1 MTAAGRVESQGVL
14 VVGAGSSIIAAVAEG
29 YLRHGQRAAVAFAHG
44 SKAEETASQIMR
56 VEGGDG
62 TESAATALVARAR
75 EALGRVDIVVRVRPA
90 MVRGALLDQDGSA
103 WAEAVGAT
111 LTGAYHLSRAAAR
124 AMTEG
129 GAIVH
134 VLGPDAT
141 HAYPHRS
148 AEAAAQSGIIGLIRA
163 LSIELAPR
171 DVRVNAVIAGPLVD
185 DLPRDLEASRR
196 DRLTSRAPSAR
207 LGHATEVANAV
218 RFVSDARSSFM
229 TGQTLRVD
237 GGWASLNQAPDGM
250 RFP

>member
-1 MTAAGRVESQGVL
+1 MTVGHVDSPGVL
-14 VVGAGSSIIAAVAEG
+14 VVGAGTSIVEAVAEG
-29 YLRHGQRAAVAFAHG
+29 YLRHGHHIAVALADG
-44 SKAEETASQIMR
+44 SHAGETHTLISR
-56 VEGGDG
+56 VKGGDG
-62 TESAATALVARAR
+62 SESAATALVARAR
-75 EALGRVDIVVRVRPA
+75 QALGRLDIVVRVRPA
-90 MVRGALLDQDGSA
+90 MVRGALLDQEGSE

-111 LTGAYHLSRAAAR
+111 LAGAYHLSRAAAR

-141 HAYPHRS
+141 HAYPQRS
-148 AEAAAQSGIIGLIRA
+148 ADSAAQSGIIGLIRA

-185 DLPRDLEASRR
+185 DLPGDLEASRR